1 MDEEMIKGLKEKME
15 GSSLT
20 VDDIP
25 NYLTA
30 ICQIANEN
38 DDIKEEVEGWEKLM
52 KFEVEDGPTGW
63 MKVADGVFT
72 AGDGDPDGEPDLTL
86 QMNGSVGVG
95 IFSGDVD
102 ATSAYMA
109 GDLKVVG
116 PLPDAVKFRTIT
128 EMVREAIEDM

>member
-1 MDEEMIKGLKEKME
+1 
-15 GSSLT
+15 
-20 VDDIP
+20 
-25 NYLTA
+25 
-30 ICQIANEN
+30 
-38 DDIKEEVEGWEKLM
+38 
-52 KFEVEDGPTGW
+52 
-63 MKVADGVFT
+63 
-72 AGDGDPDGEPDLTL
+72 
-86 QMNGSVGVG
+86 MNASVGVG